1 MYVALSRMR
10 VSLQHSPCG
19 VYVCCYDTFHCKC
32 NNPEIHQ
39 IEKLRFLSISRHR
52 FILRFWLDLNLYQ
65 GIRVS
70 RFGGFRGCG
79 NSSGNFHM
87 LCVILD
93 MCSDISL
100 CLACVCPRPLAACK
114 HMACSCLL
122 LCQPSFRP
130 CVLTYPHSA
139 GPAIFLKTNG
149 GGGGERWG
157 GGSMGRKCWV
167 CAGIECRVCRFD
179 EGILIVRVK
188 E

>member
-1 MYVALSRMR
+1 MQQPR
-10 VSLQHSPCG
+10 
-19 VYVCCYDTFHCKC
+19 
-32 NNPEIHQ
+32 NPSDRETQIPQYLAAQIHIEI
-39 IEKLRFLSISRHR
+39 L
-52 FILRFWLDLNLYQ
+52 
-65 GIRVS
+65 V
-70 RFGGFRGCG
+70 GFEFVPR
-79 NSSGNFHM
+79 NSSFSIWWISGVWQFQWKLHM

-114 HMACSCLL
+114 HMAWSCLL

-130 CVLTYPHSA
+130 CVVTYPHSA

-149 GGGGERWG
+149 GGGVERWG

-179 EGILIVRVK
+179 EGILNVRVK